1 MANIV
6 FFLGPGHPNWS
17 REGSEGKFQ
26 SGQRTDSCVVWMGEG
41 GEGVYWINRILKTSH
56 PFPQTNT

>member
-26 SGQRTDSCVVWMGEG
+26 SGQRTDSCVVGMGRWGEGEG
-41 GEGVYWINRILKTSH
+41 GSTG
-56 PFPQTNT
+56 